1 MADLVLAPVL
11 QVLFEKLASTLL
23 RKLGNLWNL
32 TDNFEKL
39 QRSLVYV
46 QSILEDAEVKQI
58 IDRDVKTWLSELK
71 RVIYDAEDLLDDITI
86 SDALEKKSDMNSL
99 APLSAFCEILETY
112 ISSFL
117 THLHLIP
124 NFEFKK
130 FECIVLSLCFFFW
143 FFLFYLTFVL

>member
-117 THLHLIP
+117 PHFHLIL
-124 NFEFKK
+124 NFEF
-130 FECIVLSLCFFFW
+130 
-143 FFLFYLTFVL
+143 